1 MITGK
6 EVLGRCANS
15 APTARR
21 ETVRWSSGVIAPLLV
36 KLAKHM
42 ALLSC
47 LVIVA
52 GATGRIEANAL
63 GIFFLV
69 VSAAVLHSVGRR
81 LEHRRLVSVGYDR
94 GAP

>member
-1 MITGK
+1 MTAGK
-6 EVLGRCANS
+6 EVLGRRAS
-15 APTARR
+15 SSPSTGGTAR
-21 ETVRWSSGVIAPLLV
+21 WSAWVIAPFLV

-47 LVIVA
+47 LMIVA
-52 GATGRIEANAL
+52 RATGRIEASAL

-69 VSAAVLHSVGRR
+69 LSAAVLHSIGRL
-81 LEHRRLVSVGYDR
+81 LEHHRRVSVHYDR